1 MGLLSA
7 QTKGASSRFLFLNRL
22 LLAFMVFM
30 VLLNLA
36 LVTVVIGTGYT
47 GLWLL
52 IAPALVAFNS
62 FLLARVFLKV
72 LKACSRI
79 FNALRNATQG
89 NFSGR
94 ITNLKTMG
102 EIGKIGW
109 EVNELLDIVESYF
122 KEVDAC
128 FRNVGNNNYERK
140 ALYRGMP
147 GMLKQSLMHIND
159 SIEAMKKSARLIAIN
174 ELHSSL
180 HSNNINNLIVNL
192 KDVQGDVAG
201 IGERMK
207 LVEEI
212 ARSTDTAATEG
223 QVAVTGMVDSLSHI
237 NHTIQ
242 DVSDVVSALG
252 ADSIRVSKSL
262 SIITDIADQTNLLA
276 LNAAIEAA
284 RAGEQ
289 GRGFA
294 VVADEVKALSKRTL
308 EAAVEVAETIQSFS
322 KAVDSTIAK
331 AEQSNTLAQQ
341 INTQVINFKGQ
352 FDSFSEGARET
363 LNKLAVARDMSLS
376 ALVKVDHIIFKQNG
390 YIALNDADNE
400 TAHSA
405 VSVTHHQCRLG
416 KWYHQGEGMASFG
429 HTAAF
434 KALDRPHALVH
445 SSVQRALELSSQPWH
460 HNPELKQQIYEA
472 MVQAEQESNLVQ
484 QYLDKMV
491 REKHQHAGL

>member
-52 IAPALVAFNS
+52 IAPALVAINS

-109 EVNELLDIVESYF
+109 EVNDLLDIVESYF
-122 KEVDAC
+122 KEVDSC
-128 FRNVGNNNYERK
+128 FSNVANNKYDRK

-147 GMLKQSLMHIND
+147 GVLKTSLIHINE

-294 VVADEVKALSKRTL
+294 VVADEVKALSRRTL

-322 KAVDSTIAK
+322 KAVETTIAK
-331 AEQSNTLAQQ
+331 AEQSNTLAQE
-341 INTQVINFKGQ
+341 INTKVVHFKGQ
-352 FDSFSEGARET
+352 FDSLSEGARET
-363 LNKLAVARDMSLS
+363 LNKLAVASDMSLS
-376 ALVKVDHIIFKQNG
+376 ALIKVDHIIFKQNG
-390 YIALNDADNE
+390 YIALNDIDNE
-400 TAHSA
+400 AAKAA
-405 VSVTHHQCRLG
+405 VSVTHQQCRLG
-416 KWYHQGEGMASFG
+416 QWYHHGEGVSGFG
-429 HTAAF
+429 HTSSF
-434 KALDRPHALVH
+434 RKLDEPHSLVH
-445 SSVQRALELSSQPWH
+445 SSVQRALELAQQPWH
-460 HNPELKQQIYEA
+460 HDAELKHEIYEA
-472 MVQAEQESNLVQ
+472 MVLAEKQSSQVQ
-484 QYLDKMV
+484 QHLDRMV
-491 REKHQHAGL
+491 REKHESAGL